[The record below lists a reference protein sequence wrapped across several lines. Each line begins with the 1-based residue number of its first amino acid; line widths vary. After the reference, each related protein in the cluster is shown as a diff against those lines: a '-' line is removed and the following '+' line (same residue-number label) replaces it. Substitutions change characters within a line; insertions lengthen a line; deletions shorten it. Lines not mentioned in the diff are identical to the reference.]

1 MKMGADPGNL
11 EWEKDKSA
19 ESEVRLE
26 AARPAAAER
35 ALTIK
40 EHPSEEGGWLGFS
53 SFSTH

>member
-1 MKMGADPGNL
+1 MGADPGNL

-19 ESEVRLE
+19 ESEVRPE

-40 EHPSEEGGWLGFS
+40 EHPSEERGWLGFS
-53 SFSTH
+53 FFSTH